1 MSIKLFDLE
10 KKEFFNEKVPAEAFM
25 RFMYNSVLGRLSVWA
40 LFKRAFFSKLG
51 GLWSHSKFSKRT
63 IAPFIKN
70 NNINVD
76 EMLYAPENFKC
87 FNDFFIRALKDGAR
101 VIEGVNSPDMVSF
114 PSDGRHLLIRNISQ
128 ASSFYVKGQKFNLA
142 EFFKDKK
149 LAKVFEGCDMLISR
163 LAPVD
168 YHRFHFPISGT
179 IVARKEIKGA
189 LFSVSPIALVKRLSI
204 LWENKRVL
212 NFIENQYFGMCAF
225 VEIGATNVGSI
236 VNLRSVGESVER
248 GDVAGYFNFAGSC
261 VITLIPKDKFEWNE
275 TLIEMSSQNVECY
288 TKAGKFAGK

>member
-1 MSIKLFDLE
+1 MSIKLFDIE
-10 KKEFFNEKVPAEAFM
+10 KKEFFYEKVPAEAFM
-25 RFMYNSVLGRLSVWA
+25 RFMYNSFIGRMSVWA
-40 LFKRAFFSKLG
+40 IFKRTFFSKLG
-51 GLWSHSKFSKRT
+51 GLWSHSKFSKKS
-63 IAPFIKN
+63 ILPFIKN
-70 NNINVD
+70 NNINID
-76 EMLYAPENFKC
+76 ECLYAPENFKC
-87 FNDFFIRALKDGAR
+87 FNDFFIRALKEGAR
-101 VIEGVNSPDMVSF
+101 SPEGVNSPDMVSF
-114 PSDGRHLLIRNISQ
+114 PSDGRHLLIRNVSE
-128 ASSFYVKGQKFNLA
+128 ATSFYVKGQQFNLV

-149 LAKVFEGCDMLISR
+149 LAEVFEGCDMLISR

-189 LFSVSPIALVKRLSI
+189 LYSVSPIALVKRLSI

-212 NFIENQYFGMCAF
+212 NIIENKYFGICAF

-236 VNLRSVGESVER
+236 VNLRNVGETVER

-261 VITLIPKDKFEWNE
+261 VITLIPKEKFEWNE

-288 TKAGKFAGK
+288 TKAGKFAGR